1 MKYLIKLA
9 FRNLNRNRRRSLLA
23 VTSVTI
29 AILCVTFF
37 RGFAGGMLKSIVK
50 NSTKNET
57 GHIRITTKE
66 FKEKSRFYPVTENI
80 TEPAAII
87 EKIRK
92 DENLN
97 RHVSLITERINFGVL
112 LSNEGSN
119 KTVVALA
126 GDPEVEKDLLMLQN
140 SIREGGRYIEQER
153 ETIIGA
159 KIADALNLK
168 EGSTL
173 KVMTQG
179 ADYALHL
186 RKFTVVGIFE
196 TGLNILDDKF
206 FQITTT
212 DAKKLLRTG
221 SGTQQIIIMLKD
233 HNKSSDIAE
242 EIKTLLA
249 DENLVVAAWSEHG
262 DWAQMV
268 NMAGAIYNYIYFF
281 IAFLGAFI
289 ITNIMMM
296 VVLERR
302 KEIGIMKSMGIS
314 KREVMVL
321 FLCEGTILGFVGS
334 CIGIVL
340 GMGVN
345 TYFAIFGLDMTSMM
359 GSFSFPIDNV
369 LYFDIS
375 PASVVNMLFIGIV
388 VSALVSMLPAWRASR
403 MNAVD
408 AIKSV

>member
-9 FRNLNRNRRRSLLA
+9 FRNIHRNRRRSLLA
-23 VTSVTI
+23 ITSVTI
-29 AILCVTFF
+29 AIISVTFF

-57 GHIRITTKE
+57 GHIRITTQG
-66 FKEKSRFYPVTENI
+66 FKEKSRFFPVTENI
-80 TEPAAII
+80 DEPAGII
-87 EKIRK
+87 EKIR
-92 DENLN
+92 NNVNIN
-97 RHVSLITERINFGVL
+97 RHINLITERINFGVL
-112 LSNEGSN
+112 LSNEGNN

-140 SIREGGRYIEQER
+140 SIQEGGRYIENER

-159 KIADALNLK
+159 KIAEALHLK
-168 EGSTL
+168 PGSTL

-179 ADYALHL
+179 SDYALHL
-186 RKFTVVGIFE
+186 RKFTVVGIFK

-206 FQITTT
+206 FQIPTG
-212 DAKKLLRTG
+212 DAKKLLRIG
-221 SGTQQIIIMLKD
+221 AGTQQIIIMLND
-233 HNKSSDIAE
+233 HRKSAALSD
-242 EIKTLLA
+242 EITALLA
-249 DENLVVAAWSEHG
+249 DDNLAVEAWSEHG

-314 KREVMVL
+314 KREVMLL
-321 FLCEGTILGFVGS
+321 FLFEGTILGFIGS
-334 CIGIVL
+334 CIGIII
-340 GMGVN
+340 GMGIN
-345 TYFAIFGLDMTSMM
+345 TYFAIFGLDMSKML
-359 GSFSFPIDNV
+359 GSFNYPIDTI
-369 LYFDIS
+369 LYFDTS
-375 PASVVNMLFIGIV
+375 PASVLNMVFIGII
-388 VSALVSMLPAWRASR
+388 VSAVVSMLPAWRASR

>member
-1 MKYLIKLA
+1 MNYLIKLA
-9 FRNLNRNRRRSLLA
+9 FRNIHRNRRRSILA
-23 VTSVTI
+23 ITSVTI

-66 FKEKSRFYPVTENI
+66 FSEKSRFYPVTENI
-80 TEPAAII
+80 ENPQAII
-87 EKIRK
+87 DIIKGN
-92 DENLN
+92 ENIE
-97 RHVSLITERINFGVL
+97 RHLRLITERINFGVL
-112 LSNEGSN
+112 LSNEGNN

-126 GDPEVEKDLLMLQN
+126 GDPAVEKDLLMLQN
-140 SIREGGRYIEQER
+140 SIQEGGRYIEKER

-159 KIADALNLK
+159 KIAEALNLTV
-168 EGSTL
+168 GSTL

-186 RKFTVVGIFE
+186 RKFTVVGIFK

-206 FQITTT
+206 FQITTA

-221 SGTQQIIIMLKD
+221 SGTQQIIMMLKN
-233 HNKSSDIAE
+233 HNKSAAVAQQI
-242 EIKTLLA
+242 TNLLD
-249 DENLVVAAWSEHG
+249 DESLVVEAWSEHG
-262 DWAQMV
+262 EWAQMV
-268 NMAGAIYNYIYFF
+268 NMAGAIYNVIYFF

-302 KEIGIMKSMGIS
+302 KEIGILKSMGIS
-314 KREVMVL
+314 KREIMLL
-321 FLCEGTILGFVGS
+321 FLCEGTVLGFFGSVVG
-334 CIGIVL
+334 IIL

-345 TYFAIFGLDMTSMM
+345 TYFAIFGFDMTAML
-359 GSFSFPIDNV
+359 GSFNYPIDSV

-375 PASVVNMLFIGIV
+375 PASVFNMLLIGIV